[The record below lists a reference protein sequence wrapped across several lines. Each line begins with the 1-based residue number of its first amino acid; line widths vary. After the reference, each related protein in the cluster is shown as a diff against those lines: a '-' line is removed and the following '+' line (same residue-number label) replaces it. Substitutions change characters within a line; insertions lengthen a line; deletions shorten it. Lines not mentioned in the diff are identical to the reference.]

1 MKKEERMDDETRE
14 QFHDLRGAILDL
26 RAHIDTRFQHIET
39 RFQNIDAR
47 FQQEREYTDERTR
60 DMETTLLTEF
70 RKWAMQNDATIKPYP
85 ARLASLEERV
95 TMLEERLDD
104 LKRPK
109 Q

>member
-1 MKKEERMDDETRE
+1 MDDETRE
-14 QFHDLRGAILDL
+14 QFHDLRRAILDM
-26 RAHIDTRFQHIET
+26 RAHIDTRFQ
-39 RFQNIDAR
+39 NLDAR

>member
-1 MKKEERMDDETRE
+1 MDDETRK
-14 QFHDLRGAILDL
+14 QFQDLRGAIQDL
-26 RAHIDTRFQHIET
+26 RAHIDTRFQHIEG
-39 RFQNIDAR
+39 R